1 MYNAERRLEKAG
13 CCMRKALSYV
23 RKAIEDYDMIN
34 DGDHITVGVSG
45 GKDSLTL
52 LVTLNALKRFYPK
65 KFELSAISIDM
76 GFENMDLTP
85 VRELCEGLNI
95 PYYVKKTDIREIIFD
110 IRKEKNPCSLC
121 ANMRRGALNEAA
133 LEIGS
138 NKVALGHHYDDV
150 VETFWMNQ
158 IFEGRLGC
166 FSPVTYLDRKG
177 VWVIRPMIYM
187 PEAYVKGFVKREE
200 LPVVKSCCEADG
212 NTMRENVKVLLHNME
227 QEYPG
232 LKKRLFTA
240 MCTAGISGWKEASA
254 AAQKNKRK

>member
-1 MYNAERRLEKAG
+1 
-13 CCMRKALSYV
+13 MRKALSYI
-23 RKAIEDYDMIN
+23 RKAVEDYDMIKK
-34 DGDHITVGVSG
+34 GDHITVGISG

-52 LVTLNALKRFYPK
+52 LVAMNALKRFYPEE
-65 KFELSAISIDM
+65 FTLSAISIDM
-76 GFENMDLTP
+76 GFDNMDFTAL
-85 VRELCEGLNI
+85 RSLCERLDV
-95 PYYVKKTDIREIIFD
+95 PYYIKKTDIREIIFD

-133 LEIGS
+133 IEIGS

-150 VETFWMNQ
+150 IETFWMNQ

-177 VWVIRPMIYM
+177 VTVIRPMIYM
-187 PEAYVKGFVKREE
+187 PEAYVKGFVKQEE

-212 NTMRENVKVLLHNME
+212 NTMREEVKKLLYNME
-227 QEYPG
+227 KEYPG

-240 MCTAGISGWKEASA
+240 MCTAEISGWKPASA

>member
-1 MYNAERRLEKAG
+1 
-13 CCMRKALSYV
+13 MRKALSYI
-23 RKAIEDYDMIN
+23 RKAVEDYNMIQE
-34 DGDHITVGVSG
+34 GDHITVGISG

-52 LVTLNALKRFYPK
+52 LVCLNALKRFYPE
-65 KFELSAISIDM
+65 KFTISAVSIDM
-76 GFENMDLTP
+76 GFENMDFEPLK
-85 VRELCEGLNI
+85 ELCESLEV
-95 PYYVKKTDIREIIFD
+95 PYHIIKTDIREIIFD

-133 LEIGS
+133 VSIGS

-150 VETFWMNQ
+150 VETFCMNQ

-166 FSPVTYLDRKG
+166 FSPVTYLDRKN
-177 VWVIRPMIYM
+177 VTVIRPMIYM
-187 PEAYVKGFVKREE
+187 PEAYVKGFVKKEE

-212 NTMRENVKVLLHNME
+212 NTMRENVKQLLYNME
-227 QEYPG
+227 NEYPG

-240 MCTAGISGWKEASA
+240 MCTAQISGWKDKSA